1 MSEVMRPRF
10 LNNDEFAQVVRN
22 APLVAVDL
30 IIRDPERCVLVGLRT
45 NEPAKGKWFV
55 PGGAVRKY
63 ERLADAFARIVK
75 AEIGLEASIGDAK
88 FIGIYEHLYDTNV
101 FGEEGFGTHYI
112 VLAHTLDLDR
122 RPPIVSD
129 RQHSGFRWMTQAEL
143 ISSIDVHQNT
153 RAYFL

>member
-1 MSEVMRPRF
+1 MS
-10 LNNDEFAQVVRN
+10 D
-22 APLVAVDL
+22 APSVPQED
-30 IIRDPERCVLVGLRT
+30 RCVLRT

-88 FIGIYEHLYDTNV
+88 FIGIYEHPYDTNV

-129 RQHSGFRWMTQAEL
+129 GP
-143 ISSIDVHQNT
+143 
-153 RAYFL
+153 